1 MDTNSSHKHSYLKLF
16 LSTAALAGIVLAE
29 SGNAVVKADK
39 VTVQPGDN
47 LITFA
52 QKYNTSVDQLASKNQ
67 ISDPNHIE
75 VGQSIETSDDDQA
88 VTTVIVKA
96 GDTVSSLANQYNT
109 TIQRI
114 TQDNNLGE
122 NYTIIVGQKLKITT
136 NDTTIPVTQ
145 QSQQDVPAPQQSVLA
160 QATTPAIANNNQA
173 TQNSAPA
180 TNTNATQQSAPVSNN
195 SQGYTS
201 SVSGNEASAKAWIA
215 GRESGGNYS
224 ARNGQYIGKYQL
236 SSAYLGGDYSPVHQE
251 EVADQ
256 YVQGRYGSWTAAQQ
270 FWQAHGWY

>member
-1 MDTNSSHKHSYLKLF
+1 MDTNSRHKRSYFKLF
-16 LSTAALAGIVLAE
+16 LSTAALAGMILAE

-52 QKYNTSVDQLASKNQ
+52 QKYNTSVNQLASKNQ

-75 VGQSIETSDDDQA
+75 AGQSIETGDDDQ

-114 TQDNNLGE
+114 AQDNNLDE

-173 TQNSAPA
+173 TQNTAPA
-180 TNTNATQQSAPVSNN
+180 INTNATQQSAPVSNN

-215 GRESGGNYS
+215 GRESGSNYS

-236 SSAYLGGDYSPVHQE
+236 SSAYLGGDYSPAHQE

-270 FWQAHGWY
+270 FWQANGWY

>member
-1 MDTNSSHKHSYLKLF
+1 MDTNSRHKRSYFKLF
-16 LSTAALAGIVLAE
+16 LSTAALAGMILAE

-47 LITFA
+47 LITFS

-75 VGQSIETSDDDQA
+75 VGQSIETGDDDQA

-114 TQDNNLGE
+114 AQDNNLDE

-136 NDTTIPVTQ
+136 NDTAIPVTQ

-236 SSAYLGGDYSPVHQE
+236 SSAYLGGDYSPAHQE

-270 FWQAHGWY
+270 FWEANGWY

>member
-1 MDTNSSHKHSYLKLF
+1 MDTNSSHKHSYFKLF
-16 LSTAALAGIVLAE
+16 LSTAALAGMILAE

-47 LITFA
+47 LITFS

-75 VGQSIETSDDDQA
+75 VGQSIETGDDDQA

-114 TQDNNLGE
+114 AQDNNLDE

-136 NDTTIPVTQ
+136 NDTAIPVTQ

-173 TQNSAPA
+173 TQNSVPA

-236 SSAYLGGDYSPVHQE
+236 SSAYLGGDYSPAHQE

-256 YVQGRYGSWTAAQQ
+256 YVQGRNGSWTAAQQ
-270 FWQAHGWY
+270 FWEANGWY

>member
-1 MDTNSSHKHSYLKLF
+1 MDTNSSHKHSYFKLF
-16 LSTAALAGIVLAE
+16 LSTAALAGMILAE

-39 VTVQPGDN
+39 VTIQPGDN

-52 QKYNTSVDQLASKNQ
+52 QKYNTSVDRLASKNQ

-75 VGQSIETSDDDQA
+75 VGQSIETGDDQA

-114 TQDNNLGE
+114 AQDNNLDE

-136 NDTTIPVTQ
+136 NDTTIPITQ

-160 QATTPAIANNNQA
+160 QATDRKSTRL
-173 TQNSAPA
+173 NSSH
-180 TNTNATQQSAPVSNN
+180 TTVS
-195 SQGYTS
+195 
-201 SVSGNEASAKAWIA
+201 
-215 GRESGGNYS
+215 RMP
-224 ARNGQYIGKYQL
+224 
-236 SSAYLGGDYSPVHQE
+236 SSA
-251 EVADQ
+251 
-256 YVQGRYGSWTAAQQ
+256 
-270 FWQAHGWY
+270 

>member
-1 MDTNSSHKHSYLKLF
+1 MDTNSSHKHFYFKLF
-16 LSTAALAGIVLAE
+16 LSTAALAGMILAE

-47 LITFA
+47 LITFS

-75 VGQSIETSDDDQA
+75 VGQSIETGDDDQA

-114 TQDNNLGE
+114 AQDNNLDE

-136 NDTTIPVTQ
+136 NDTAIPVTQ

-236 SSAYLGGDYSPVHQE
+236 SSAYLGGDYSPAHQE
-251 EVADQ
+251 QVADQ

-270 FWQAHGWY
+270 FWQANGWY

>member
-1 MDTNSSHKHSYLKLF
+1 MDTNSRHKHSYFKLF
-16 LSTAALAGIVLAE
+16 LSTAALAGMILAE

-39 VTVQPGDN
+39 VTIQPGDN

-52 QKYNTSVDQLASKNQ
+52 QKYNTSVDRLASKNQ

-75 VGQSIETSDDDQA
+75 VGQSIETGDDQA

-96 GDTVSSLANQYNT
+96 GDTASSLANQYNT

-114 TQDNNLGE
+114 AQDNNLDE

-136 NDTTIPVTQ
+136 NDMTIPVTQ
-145 QSQQDVPAPQQSVLA
+145 QSQQDVPAPQQSLPA
-160 QATTPAIANNNQA
+160 QATTPAIANNTQA
-173 TQNSAPA
+173 AQNTTSA
-180 TNTNATQQSAPVSNN
+180 TNTNTTQQSAPVSSN
-195 SQGYTS
+195 SQSYVS

-236 SSAYLGGDYSPVHQE
+236 SSAYLGGDYSPAHQE

>member
-1 MDTNSSHKHSYLKLF
+1 M
-16 LSTAALAGIVLAE
+16 VLAE

-39 VTVQPGDN
+39 VTVQSGDN

-52 QKYNTSVDQLASKNQ
+52 QKYNTSVDQLALKNQ

-75 VGQSIETSDDDQA
+75 VGQSIETGDDDQA
-88 VTTVIVKA
+88 ITTVIVKA

-114 TQDNNLGE
+114 AQDNNLDE

-136 NDTTIPVTQ
+136 NDTTIPITQ

-173 TQNSAPA
+173 TQNTAPA

-236 SSAYLGGDYSPVHQE
+236 SSAYLGGDYSPAHQE

-270 FWQAHGWY
+270 FWQANGWY

>member
-1 MDTNSSHKHSYLKLF
+1 MDTNSSHKHFYLKLF
-16 LSTAALAGIVLAE
+16 LSTAALAGMVLAE

-67 ISDPNHIE
+67 IS
-75 VGQSIETSDDDQA
+75 
-88 VTTVIVKA
+88 IVKA

-114 TQDNNLGE
+114 AQDNNLDE
-122 NYTIIVGQKLKITT
+122 NYTIIVGQKLKITA

-173 TQNSAPA
+173 TQNTAPA
-180 TNTNATQQSAPVSNN
+180 INTNATQQSAPVSNN

-215 GRESGGNYS
+215 GRESGSNYS
-224 ARNGQYIGKYQL
+224 ARNGQHIGKYQL
-236 SSAYLGGDYSPVHQE
+236 SSAYLGGDYSPAHQE

-270 FWQAHGWY
+270 FWQANGWY

>member
-1 MDTNSSHKHSYLKLF
+1 MDTNSRHKHSYFKLF
-16 LSTAALAGIVLAE
+16 LSTAALAGMILAE

-39 VTVQPGDN
+39 VTIQPGDN

-52 QKYNTSVDQLASKNQ
+52 QKYNTSVDRLASKNQ

-75 VGQSIETSDDDQA
+75 VGQSIETGDDQA

-114 TQDNNLGE
+114 AQDNNLDE

-136 NDTTIPVTQ
+136 NDMTIPVTQ
-145 QSQQDVPAPQQSVLA
+145 QSQQDVPAPQQSLPA
-160 QATTPAIANNNQA
+160 QATTPAIANNTQA
-173 TQNSAPA
+173 AQNTTSA
-180 TNTNATQQSAPVSNN
+180 TNTNTTQQSAPVSSN
-195 SQGYTS
+195 SQSYVS

-236 SSAYLGGDYSPVHQE
+236 SSAYLGGDYSPAHQE

>member
-1 MDTNSSHKHSYLKLF
+1 MDTNSSHKHFYFKLF
-16 LSTAALAGIVLAE
+16 LSTAALAGMILAE

-52 QKYNTSVDQLASKNQ
+52 QKYNTSVDRLASKNQ

-75 VGQSIETSDDDQA
+75 VGQSIETGDDQA

-114 TQDNNLGE
+114 AQDNNLDE

-136 NDTTIPVTQ
+136 NDMTIPVTQ
-145 QSQQDVPAPQQSVLA
+145 QSRQDVPAPQQSVLA

-173 TQNSAPA
+173 VPNTTPT
-180 TNTNATQQSAPVSNN
+180 TNTNATQSTPASNN
-195 SQGYTS
+195 SQGYVSSS

-236 SSAYLGGDYSPVHQE
+236 SSAYLGGDYSPAHQE
-251 EVADQ
+251 QVADQ

-270 FWQAHGWY
+270 FWQANGWY